1 MWRGTGRRRLPDAL
15 QRLRED
21 NQALRAQVQVRDAAI
36 DTYRREA
43 TEDRARIK
51 GLEETVTWQAVNLEH
66 AREEAAQ
73 ARTAL
78 ADAEKRH
85 AQEVAQ
91 LKAQHQAERAELV
104 AYRADACN
112 RGAITLP
119 RLGEV
124 AVSQDLVR
132 TAPAGTD
139 VSELRAKHAG
149 RPVPTVAVADLGN
162 EAGGGVAEEGNTD
175 APTVA
180 VPVAVDDDTL
190 TLPVQAAPPRVE
202 VHEAPTTVMPAVSP
216 IGLVVPI
223 PPAKTSE
230 PGDVPRLVEWGAHMA
245 TVRHLSTKTPGGAA

>member
-1 MWRGTGRRRLPDAL
+1 
-15 QRLRED
+15 
-21 NQALRAQVQVRDAAI
+21 
-36 DTYRREA
+36 
-43 TEDRARIK
+43 
-51 GLEETVTWQAVNLEH
+51 VNLEH

-91 LKAQHQAERAELV
+91 LNAQHQAEHAELV
-104 AYRADACN
+104 AYRTDACN

-124 AVSQDLVR
+124 AARQDLVR

-139 VSELRAKHAG
+139 VSELRAKHAA

-162 EAGGGVAEEGNTD
+162 EAGGGVAEEGNAE

-190 TLPVQAAPPRVE
+190 TLPVPAAPPQQT
-202 VHEAPTTVMPAVSP
+202 VHPADEAPTTVMPQVTP
-216 IGLVVPI
+216 IGPVVPI
-223 PPAKTSE
+223 VPAGLPT
-230 PGDVPRLVEWGAHMA
+230 PTGVPNRVSWGG
-245 TVRHLSTKTPGGAA
+245 TGTLIRHLTDKQQGGAA